1 MIILLTGDW
10 IWSHPNYYDL
20 HKYFYH
26 SFSFVVQREILQGKN
41 NRLGREEHRSFPQEQ
56 RCPQR
61 GSIKRPSRK
70 VDLRPLAPH
79 SFTDLSRAGFSVYSV
94 YIVQKYA

>member
-41 NRLGREEHRSFPQEQ
+41 NRLGREDRE
-56 RCPQR
+56 
-61 GSIKRPSRK
+61 
-70 VDLRPLAPH
+70 AH
-79 SFTDLSRAGFSVYSV
+79 S
-94 YIVQKYA
+94 